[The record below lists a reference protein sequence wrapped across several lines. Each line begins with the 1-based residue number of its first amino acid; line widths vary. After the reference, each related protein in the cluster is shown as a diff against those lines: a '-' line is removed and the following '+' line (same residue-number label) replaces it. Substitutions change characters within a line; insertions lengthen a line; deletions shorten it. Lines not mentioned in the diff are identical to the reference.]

1 MKLADMGIGMDQYD
15 RNARLKPAL
24 LVTLPAA
31 LAVVALAPEA
41 VLGWSGGIALICQ
54 FGGSFLLAQIVGDI
68 GKKKEPKLFEYCGG
82 RPTELM
88 LSHEH
93 APNKIVLAERH
104 RKLTKLFPQ
113 FKIPTAVA
121 EKKDPKAAL
130 DIHTACVDKIRG
142 IARADTVKFPDV
154 HRENIH
160 YGFRRNLWALKHY
173 GIATAAVAAIVVCA
187 DMTGSLMSHEPV
199 HLVQP
204 VIVAINL
211 LLLLVWVFVVTR
223 AWVKR
228 AAVLYAERLLE
239 TLDVLAFPR
248 KESV

>member
-1 MKLADMGIGMDQYD
+1 MALTDLGIGMDQYD

-24 LVTLPAA
+24 LVILPAA
-31 LAVVALAPEA
+31 LAVVALAPDA
-41 VLGWSGGIALICQ
+41 VLGWSGGIALIFQ
-54 FGGSFLLAQIVGDI
+54 LGGSFLLAQIVGDI

-82 RPTELM
+82 RPTELL

-93 APNKIVLAERH
+93 APNKVVLAERH
-104 RKLTKLFPQ
+104 RKLAKLFPK
-113 FKIPTAVA
+113 FKIPTADA

-142 IARADTVKFPDV
+142 MARADKVKFPDV

-160 YGFRRNLWALKHY
+160 YGFRRNLWGLKQP
-173 GIATAAVAAIVVCA
+173 GIAIAAVAAIVVCA
-187 DMTGSLMSHEPV
+187 DMPGNLMSHEPV
-199 HLVQP
+199 HLAQP

-211 LLLLVWVFVVTR
+211 LLLLVWLFVVTR

-228 AAVLYAERLLE
+228 AAMLYAERLLE
-239 TLDVLAFPR
+239 TLDMLA
-248 KESV
+248 